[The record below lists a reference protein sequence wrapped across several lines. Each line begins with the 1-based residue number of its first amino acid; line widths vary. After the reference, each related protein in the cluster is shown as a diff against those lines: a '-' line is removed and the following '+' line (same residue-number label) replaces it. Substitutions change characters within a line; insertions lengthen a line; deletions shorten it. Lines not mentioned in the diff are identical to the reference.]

1 MSQNSINYIKP
12 KCSSKRE
19 QNWWCVEYKVIL
31 KCLDSTCVLDYNVY
45 VLWVGLSLKVT
56 KATDFCI
63 LCASLFQV
71 SEIMGPTEESCC
83 GMNKRLYH
91 EYMLWRCFR
100 RHQLL
105 TILTNSKSKKNHL
118 HQKDPK
124 SNRSIEK

>member
-1 MSQNSINYIKP
+1 MNYDSINYIKP

-19 QNWWCVEYKVIL
+19 QNWWCVEYKIIL
-31 KCLDSTCVLDYNVY
+31 KCLDSTCVLDYKVY
-45 VLWVGLSLKVT
+45 VRWVGLSLKVT
-56 KATDFCI
+56 KATDFRI

-91 EYMLWRCFR
+91 EYMLWRCFK

-124 SNRSIEK
+124 SNRSIGK